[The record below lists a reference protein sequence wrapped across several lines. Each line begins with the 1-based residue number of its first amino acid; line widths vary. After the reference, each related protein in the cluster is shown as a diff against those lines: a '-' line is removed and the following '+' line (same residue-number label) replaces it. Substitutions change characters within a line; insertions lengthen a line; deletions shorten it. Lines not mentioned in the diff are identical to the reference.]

1 MDPITHTVVALIAFL
16 LFYLWGLTRGHSI
29 GLDEGLAVG
38 SSIACKQTLEF
49 CRNKFDLPITDYEIK
64 EASEYLKDE

>member
-1 MDPITHTVVALIAFL
+1 
-16 LFYLWGLTRGHSI
+16 LWGLTRGHSI